1 MIDDRIGSQ
10 MVPTANYFADDPYT
24 HIIRLGLGSPF
35 MAEQEGRALAELS
48 EDEVTY
54 LAEEDFL
61 LCSPLSEIQEPP
73 KNSPP
78 ALDRLPIIPALRLS
92 APDIEQSI
100 QTLTVEYGRVPS
112 EIEIAHRLGIGLR
125 IYRQILVFLKDLEVE
140 TLFAEQRRASRDE
153 KVCCLPTRPE
163 DDPLFG
169 CLRSEM
175 RGLLRDAIE
184 HLPNGEPLVLS
195 FYYSEEADSKTISV
209 RLDPAEPSV
218 SEISASASLTVRA
231 SFANPLNRTDTR
243 AITPGHNLHDLR
255 PQRTCAHSSGVSDIE
270 NNVLDE
276 EAPQVYVTGSHNGW
290 VPTKLS
296 WKLFGWR
303 DNWNRF
309 FRSWY
314 VINETQGTTE
324 IRRQERYIRELGFDN

>member
-1 MIDDRIGSQ
+1 MDDRIGSH
-10 MVPTANYFADDPYT
+10 MVSRANNFVDDPYT
-24 HIIRLGLGSPF
+24 QIMRVGVGRPF
-35 MAEQEGRALAELS
+35 PAEQDDRALAESS
-48 EDEVTY
+48 EDEVPY
-54 LAEEDFL
+54 LAGEDFL
-61 LCSPLSEIQEPP
+61 LCSPPSEIQEPP
-73 KNSPP
+73 KSSPP
-78 ALDRLPIIPALRLS
+78 ALARLRRIPALRLS

-100 QTLTVEYGRVPS
+100 QTLTVEYGRAPS

-140 TLFAEQRRASRDE
+140 TLFAEQRGESRDE
-153 KVCCLPTRPE
+153 KVCCLPNRPE

-195 FYYSEEADSKTISV
+195 FYYSEEADSKMISV

-231 SFANPLNRTDTR
+231 SFANSLNRTDSR
-243 AITPGHNLHDLR
+243 AITPCHNLHDLR
-255 PQRTCAHSSGVSDIE
+255 PQQICTHFSDVSDID

-276 EAPQVYVTGSHNGW
+276 EALQVYVTGSQNGW

-303 DNWNRF
+303 DKWNRF

-314 VINETQGTTE
+314 AINETQGMTE